1 MDTLKGIF
9 TKEKKKKES
18 KSSKKDTSE
27 ITSEVPIMEVSETKE
42 TDRIGEIEPILVKSV
57 DLTSLVDVQE
67 VASELRDG
75 NIIILNISPL
85 MDEDPGELKRSI
97 DQLKNLANEIDGDVG
112 RLSESRIIA
121 TPKLVRIQFKR
132 ES

>member
-9 TKEKKKKES
+9 TKKEEKKEKKS
-18 KSSKKDTSE
+18 PSE
-27 ITSEVPIMEVSETKE
+27 ETQEISSEVPVMEVSETEE
-42 TDRIGEIEPILVKSV
+42 TERIGEIEPILVKSV

-97 DQLKNLANEIDGDVG
+97 DQLKNLADEIDGDVG

-121 TPKLVRIQFKR
+121 TPKLVQIQFKR
-132 ES
+132 EA